1 MAIGRY
7 ARVNLDGKSC
17 TKTKLSGA
25 ITLQAGNVVKLSS
38 IGTFIKHA
46 TDGKKQGAIYIVNTN
61 ESEGQ
66 QSGDTIAASSTIVG
80 EIAETGRELAV
91 LIKATQVLVEDTPLT
106 SAGDGTLRI
115 AVLGTDE
122 VIAYSQEALTVGAA
136 AQLVKVR
143 FA

>member
-7 ARVNLDGKSC
+7 ARVNLDGESI

-25 ITLQAGNVVKLSS
+25 ITLQAGNIVKLSS
-38 IGTFIKHA
+38 GTFVKHS
-46 TDGKKQGAIYIVNTN
+46 TDGKKQDAIYIVNTN
-61 ESEGQ
+61 EIEGQ
-66 QSGDTIAASSTIVG
+66 QSGDTIAASSTIVA
-80 EIAETGRELAV
+80 ELAETGRQLAV
-91 LIKATQVLVEDTPLT
+91 LIKATLVLVEDTPLT

>member
-1 MAIGRY
+1 MAIGRF
-7 ARVNLDGKSC
+7 ARVNLDGKSI

-25 ITLQAGNVVKLSS
+25 ITLLAGNVVKLS
-38 IGTFIKHA
+38 GQTFVKHA
-46 TDGKKQGAIYIVNTN
+46 TDGKKQDAIYIVNAN

-66 QSGDTIAASSTIVG
+66 QSADTIAASSTIVG

-91 LIKATQVLVEDTPLT
+91 LVKALAVLVEDTPLT
-106 SAGDGTLRI
+106 SDGTGALRV

-122 VIAYSQEALTVGAA
+122 VIAYSQEIITVGAA

>member
-7 ARVNLDGKSC
+7 ARVNLDGKSF

-25 ITLQAGNVVKLSS
+25 ITLQAGHVVKLSS
-38 IGTFIKHA
+38 GTFIKHA
-46 TDGKKQGAIYIVNTN
+46 PDGKKQGAIYIVNTN

-66 QSGDTIAASSTIVG
+66 QSADTIAASSTIIG

-91 LIKATQVLVEDTPLT
+91 LIKATLVLVEDTPLT

-115 AVLGTDE
+115 AVIGTDE
-122 VIAYSQEALTVGAA
+122 VIAYSQEALTVGAS

>member
-7 ARVNLDGKSC
+7 ARINLDGLSI

-25 ITLQAGNVVKLSS
+25 ITLLAGNVVKLS
-38 IGTFIKHA
+38 GQTFVKHS
-46 TDGKKQGAIYIVNTN
+46 TDGKKQDCIYIVNVN

-66 QSGDTIAASSTIVG
+66 QSADTIAAASTIVG
-80 EIAETGRELAV
+80 EIAETGRQLAV
-91 LIKATQVLVEDTPLT
+91 LVKAAAVLVEDTPLT
-106 SAGDGTLRI
+106 SAGDGTLRV

-122 VIAYSQEALTVGAA
+122 VIAYSQEALTVGAS

>member
-7 ARVNLDGKSC
+7 ARVNLDGKSH
-17 TKTKLSGA
+17 TKTKLSGVP
-25 ITLQAGNVVKLSS
+25 LQAGHIVKLSS
-38 IGTFIKHA
+38 GAIAFIKHA
-46 TDGKKQGAIYIVNTN
+46 TDGKKQDAIYIVNTN

-66 QSGDTIAASSTIVG
+66 QSGDTIAAASTIVG
-80 EIAETGRELAV
+80 EIAETGRDLAV
-91 LIKATQVLVEDTPLT
+91 LIKATLVLVEGTPLT

-122 VIAYSQEALTVGAA
+122 VIAYSQEALTVGAS

-143 FA
+143 FV

>member
-25 ITLQAGNVVKLSS
+25 ITLQAGHVVKLSS
-38 IGTFIKHA
+38 GTFIKHA

-91 LIKATQVLVEDTPLT
+91 LIKATLVLVEDTPLT

>member
-7 ARVNLDGKSC
+7 ARVNLDGKSI

-25 ITLQAGNVVKLSS
+25 ITLQAGIVVKLSS
-38 IGTFIKHA
+38 GTFIKHA

-91 LIKATQVLVEDTPLT
+91 LIKATLVLVEDTPLT

-115 AVLGTDE
+115 AVIGTDE

>member
-1 MAIGRY
+1 MAIGRF
-7 ARVNLDGKSC
+7 ARVNLDGKSI

-25 ITLQAGNVVKLSS
+25 ITLLAGNVVKLS
-38 IGTFIKHA
+38 GQTFVKHA
-46 TDGKKQGAIYIVNTN
+46 TDGKKQDAIYIVNTN

-66 QSGDTIAASSTIVG
+66 QSADTIAASSTIVG

-91 LIKATQVLVEDTPLT
+91 LVKALAVLVEDTPLT
-106 SAGDGTLRI
+106 SDGTGALRV

-122 VIAYSQEALTVGAA
+122 VIAYSQEIITVGAA

>member
-7 ARVNLDGKSC
+7 ARVNLDGKSI
-17 TKTKLSGA
+17 TKQKLSSVA
-25 ITLQAGNVVKLSS
+25 LQAGHVVKLSS
-38 IGTFIKHA
+38 GTFIKHA
-46 TDGKKQGAIYIVNTN
+46 TDGKKQDFIYVVNVN
-61 ESEGQ
+61 EEEGQ
-66 QSGDTIAASSTIVG
+66 QSADTIASGSSIKG
-80 EIAETGRELAV
+80 ELAETGRGLAV
-91 LIKATQVLVEDTPLT
+91 LIKATLVLVEDTPLT

>member
-7 ARVNLDGKSC
+7 ARVNLDGKSH

-38 IGTFIKHA
+38 GAFIKHA

-66 QSGDTIAASSTIVG
+66 QSADTIAASSTIVG

-91 LIKATQVLVEDTPLT
+91 LIKATLVLVEDTPLT

-115 AVLGTDE
+115 AVTGTDE

>member
-7 ARVNLDGKSC
+7 ARVNLDGKSI

-25 ITLQAGNVVKLSS
+25 ITLLAGNVVKLSS
-38 IGTFIKHA
+38 STFVKHS

-91 LIKATQVLVEDTPLT
+91 LIKATAVLVEDTPLT

-122 VIAYSQEALTVGAA
+122 VIAYSQEALTVGAS

>member
-7 ARVNLDGKSC
+7 ARVNLDGKSI

-38 IGTFIKHA
+38 GTFVKHS

-91 LIKATQVLVEDTPLT
+91 LIKATAVLVEDTPLT

-122 VIAYSQEALTVGAA
+122 VIAYSQEALTVGASV
-136 AQLVKVR
+136 QLVKVR

>member
-1 MAIGRY
+1 MAIGRF
-7 ARVNLDGKSC
+7 ARINLDGLSV

-25 ITLQAGNVVKLSS
+25 ITLLAGNVVKMS
-38 IGTFIKHA
+38 GQTFVKHA
-46 TDGKKQGAIYIVNTN
+46 TDGKKQDAIYVVNTN

-66 QSGDTIAASSTIVG
+66 QSADVIAASSTIVG
-80 EIAETGRELAV
+80 EIAETGRQLAV
-91 LIKATQVLVEDTPLT
+91 LIKALAVLVEDTPLT
-106 SAGDGTLRI
+106 SAGDGTLRV

-122 VIAYSQEALTVGAA
+122 VIAYSQEIITVGAA

>member
-38 IGTFIKHA
+38 GTFIKHA

-66 QSGDTIAASSTIVG
+66 QSADTIAASSTIVG

-91 LIKATQVLVEDTPLT
+91 LIRATLVLVEDTPLT

>member
-38 IGTFIKHA
+38 GAFIKHA

>member
-7 ARVNLDGKSC
+7 ARVNLDGKSHR
-17 TKTKLSGA
+17 KTKLSGA

-38 IGTFIKHA
+38 GAFIKHA

-66 QSGDTIAASSTIVG
+66 QSADTIAASSTVVG

-91 LIKATQVLVEDTPLT
+91 LIKATLVLVEDTPLT